1 MDARHEDCFVVF
13 LRRDRNQHAERREC
27 DEEELAVSS
36 SYAEARQV
44 KREYEASGC
53 DCVIRYVGPAGG
65 GD

>member
-13 LRRDRNQHAERREC
+13 LRMDRSHAERREC
-27 DEEELAVSS
+27 EEEPLVGCS
-36 SYAEARQV
+36 SYQEARQV
-44 KREYEASGC
+44 KQAYHDSGR